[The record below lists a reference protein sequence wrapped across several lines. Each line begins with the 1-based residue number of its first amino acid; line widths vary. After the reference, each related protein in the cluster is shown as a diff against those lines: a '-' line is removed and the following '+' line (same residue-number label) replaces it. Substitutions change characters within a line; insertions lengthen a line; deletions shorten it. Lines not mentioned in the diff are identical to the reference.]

1 MEKIQK
7 NAALIGKVLKVLRG
21 IIFGV
26 GCAVLVFTVLAMIV
40 PLPLSSI
47 MDTADFTLELGS
59 VELSVAP
66 DSVPPVNRF
75 IVVLTLLHALTE
87 MVFLWVVLGMLMKI
101 FGGMAEGRPFAGA
114 DTLRKLAW
122 VYLGFSIGETVLGYA
137 AEVLSYTAY
146 RLPDL
151 LISEKI
157 LGCTLE
163 TVIDVNFLFVF
174 AVLLL
179 LSYVFRYG
187 EELQRQDDE
196 TL

>member
-1 MEKIQK
+1 MKKIQK
-7 NAALIGKVLKVLRG
+7 NAALIGKVMKVLRG
-21 IIFGV
+21 IVFGA
-26 GCAVLVFTVLAMIV
+26 GCAVLVFTVLAAIL
-40 PLPLSSI
+40 PLPITQL
-47 MDTADFTLELGS
+47 MDTANFTLDLGDVKLWIS
-59 VELSVAP
+59 P

-101 FGGMAEGRPFAGA
+101 FGAMAEGRPFAGA
-114 DTLRKLAW
+114 ETIRKLAW
-122 VYLGFSIGETVLGYA
+122 VYLGFSIGSTVLGYA
-137 AEVLSYTAY
+137 AEVMQYTTY
-146 RLPDL
+146 HLPEL

-157 LGCTLE
+157 ISCTLE
-163 TVIDVNFLFVF
+163 TVIDVKFLFIF
-174 AVLLL
+174 AVLLM

>member
-1 MEKIQK
+1 MEKIKK
-7 NAALIGKVLKVLRG
+7 NAAVIGKILKVLRG
-21 IIFGV
+21 IVFGV
-26 GCAVLVFTVLAMIV
+26 GCAVLVFTLLAMIV
-40 PLPLSSI
+40 PLPLNSI
-47 MDTADFTLELGS
+47 MDTTEFTLELGS
-59 VELSVAP
+59 VELFVAP

-87 MVFLWVVLGMLMKI
+87 TVFLWAVLGMLMKI
-101 FGGMAEGRPFAGA
+101 FGAMAEGRPFGGA

-137 AEVLSYTAY
+137 VEVLTYTAY

-151 LISEKI
+151 LLSEKI
-157 LGCTLE
+157 MGCTLE
-163 TVIDVNFLFVF
+163 TVIDMNFLFVF
-174 AVLLL
+174 AILML

-187 EELQRQDDE
+187 EELQRRDDE

>member
-1 MEKIQK
+1 MEKIKK
-7 NAALIGKVLKVLRG
+7 NAAVIGKILKVLRG
-21 IIFGV
+21 IVFGV
-26 GCAVLVFTVLAMIV
+26 GCAVLVFTLLAMIV

-47 MDTADFTLELGS
+47 MDTTEFTLELGS
-59 VELSVAP
+59 VELFVAP

-87 MVFLWVVLGMLMKI
+87 TVFLWAVLGMLMKI
-101 FGGMAEGRPFAGA
+101 CGAMAEGRPFGGA

-137 AEVLSYTAY
+137 VEVLTYTAY

-151 LISEKI
+151 LLSEKI
-157 LGCTLE
+157 MGCTLE
-163 TVIDVNFLFVF
+163 TVIDMNFLFVF
-174 AVLLL
+174 AILML

-187 EELQRQDDE
+187 EELQRRDDE

>member
-7 NAALIGKVLKVLRG
+7 NAAVIGKVLKILRG
-21 IIFGV
+21 IVFGV
-26 GCAVLVFTVLAMIV
+26 GCAVLVFTVLAAFI
-40 PLPLSSI
+40 PLPLSRI
-47 MDTADFTLELGS
+47 MDTAEFTLELGS
-59 VELSVAP
+59 VELFVAP
-66 DSVPPVNRF
+66 DSVPPISRF
-75 IVVLTLLHALTE
+75 VVVLTLLHALTE
-87 MVFLWVVLGMLMKI
+87 TVFLWVVLGMLMKI
-101 FGGMAEGRPFAGA
+101 FGAMAEGRPFAGA

-137 AEVLSYTAY
+137 AEVLAYTTY
-146 RLPDL
+146 HLPDL

-174 AVLLL
+174 AILLL

>member
-7 NAALIGKVLKVLRG
+7 NAAVIGKILKVLRG
-21 IIFGV
+21 IVFGV

-47 MDTADFTLELGS
+47 MDTASFTLELGS

-114 DTLRKLAW
+114 DTLR
-122 VYLGFSIGETVLGYA
+122 
-137 AEVLSYTAY
+137 
-146 RLPDL
+146 PDL
-151 LISEKI
+151 K
-157 LGCTLE
+157 
-163 TVIDVNFLFVF
+163 
-174 AVLLL
+174 
-179 LSYVFRYG
+179 
-187 EELQRQDDE
+187 
-196 TL
+196 